1 VVGVAQFKKGGK
13 FMNLGEAVSL
23 IKDGDQITLGGFT
36 TNRNP
41 MALCRE
47 IIRQKKKDIYL
58 VLHSHGQGMELL
70 IGAGC
75 VSRVELAYGGVARFA
90 PTGIRFRK
98 AVCSG
103 EIQVEDYSN
112 FQMILR
118 FMAGAMGLPFI
129 ATTSGLETD
138 IVKKMGFSE
147 ETRARGLA
155 PRQKLKVIK
164 NPWNEEDGDVVL
176 LPPLNPDVAL
186 LHAQYVGEDGTVR
199 IQGLTFADLEE
210 AKAAKLVLVTC
221 EEVVPTEYLRR
232 DPDQNSLP
240 HFLIDAV
247 VHAPYGAHPTACQH
261 FYDYDS
267 KHLRLCAEMSK
278 EDKDFQR
285 YLDEWVYPFETQE
298 EYLAKLGIEDFLT
311 IKANPAFGYAPG
323 LDRR

>member
-1 VVGVAQFKKGGK
+1 MEGKALLKNDGK
-13 FMNLGEAVSL
+13 FMSLREAVGL

-47 IIRQKKKDIYL
+47 VIRQEKRDIYL
-58 VLHSHGQGMELL
+58 VVHSHGQGLELL

-90 PTGIRFRK
+90 PTAIRFRK

-112 FQMILR
+112 FHMILR

-138 IVKKMGFSE
+138 IVKKMGFPE
-147 ETRARGLA
+147 EVRGKGKV
-155 PRQKLKVIK
+155 PRRKLKVMR
-164 NPWNEEDGDVVL
+164 NPWNEEEGNVVL

-186 LHAQYVGEDGTVR
+186 IHAQYVGEDGTVR
-199 IQGLTFADLEE
+199 LQGLTFADLEE
-210 AKAAKLVLVTC
+210 AKAAKLVIVTC
-221 EEVVPTEYLRR
+221 EEIVPTEYLRR
-232 DPDQNSLP
+232 DPDLNSLP

-247 VHAPYGAHPTACQH
+247 VRVPFGAHPTACHH
-261 FYDYDS
+261 FYDSDS
-267 KHLRLCAEMSK
+267 KHLRMCAEMSK
-278 EDKDFQR
+278 KDEDFER
-285 YLDEWVYPFETQE
+285 YLDEWVYPFDTQE
-298 EYLAKLGIEDFLT
+298 EYLARVGIEDLLN
-311 IKANPAFGYAPG
+311 IRANPAIGYAPG

>member
-1 VVGVAQFKKGGK
+1 MEGKAQLKSGK
-13 FMNLGEAVSL
+13 FMSLREAVSL

-47 IIRQKKKDIYL
+47 IIRQRKKDIYL
-58 VLHSHGQGMELL
+58 AVHSHGQGMELM

-75 VSRVELAYGGVARFA
+75 VSRIELAYGGVARFA

-103 EIQVEDYSN
+103 EVQVEDYSN

-118 FMAGAMGLPFI
+118 FMAGAMGLPFV

-138 IVKKMGFSE
+138 IVKKMGFPE
-147 ETRARGLA
+147 EIRGKGLV
-155 PRQKLKVIK
+155 PRHKLKVMR
-164 NPWNEEDGDVVL
+164 NPWNEEEGDVVL

-186 LHAQYVGEDGTVR
+186 IHAQYVGQDGTVR

-210 AKAAKLVLVTC
+210 ARAAKLVIVTC
-221 EEVVPTEYLRR
+221 EEIVPTEYIRR

-240 HFLIDAV
+240 HFLVDAV
-247 VHAPYGAHPTACQH
+247 VRAPYGAHPTACHH

-267 KHLRLCAEMSK
+267 KHLRICAEMCK
-278 EDKDFQR
+278 KDEEFQR

-298 EYLAKLGIEDFLT
+298 DYLAKVGIEELLK

-323 LDRR
+323 LDRS

>member
-1 VVGVAQFKKGGK
+1 MEGTAQLKKNGK
-13 FMNLGEAVSL
+13 FMSLREAVSL
-23 IKDGDQITLGGFT
+23 IRDGDQVTLGGFT

-47 IIRQKKKDIYL
+47 MIRQAKKDIYL
-58 VLHSHGQGMELL
+58 TVHSHGQGMELL

-103 EIQVEDYSN
+103 ELQVEDYSN
-112 FQMILR
+112 FHMILR
-118 FMAGAMGLPFI
+118 FVAGAMGLPFI

-138 IVKKMGFSE
+138 IIKKMGFPE
-147 ETRARGLA
+147 EIRGKGQV
-155 PRQKLKVIK
+155 PRHKLKVMC
-164 NPWNEEDGDVVL
+164 NPWNEEAGDVVL

-186 LHAQYVGEDGTVR
+186 IHAQYVGEDGTAR

-210 AKAAKLVLVTC
+210 AKASKLVIVTC
-221 EEVVPTEYLRR
+221 EEIVPTEFIRK

-240 HFLIDAV
+240 HFLIDAIV
-247 VHAPYGAHPTACQH
+247 RAPYGAHPTACH
-261 FYDYDS
+261 NFYDYDS
-267 KHLRLCAEMSK
+267 KHLRVSAEMSK
-278 EDKDFQR
+278 KDEDFQK

-298 EYLAKLGIEDFLT
+298 EYLAKVGTEELLR

>member
-1 VVGVAQFKKGGK
+1 MEATAQLKKGGK
-13 FMNLGEAVSL
+13 FISLREAVSL
-23 IKDGDQITLGGFT
+23 IKDGDQLTLGGFT
-36 TNRNP
+36 INRNP

-47 IIRQKKKDIYL
+47 MIRQRKKDIYL
-58 VLHSHGQGMELL
+58 VVHSHGQGMELM

-98 AVCSG
+98 SVYSG
-103 EIQVEDYSN
+103 ELQVEDYSN

-138 IVKKMGFSE
+138 IVKKMGFPE
-147 ETRARGLA
+147 EIRGKGRV
-155 PRQKLKVIK
+155 PHRKLKVMR
-164 NPWNEEDGDVVL
+164 NPWNEEEGDVVL

-186 LHAQYVGEDGTVR
+186 IHAQYVGLDGTAR

-210 AKAAKLVLVTC
+210 AKASTLVIVTC
-221 EEVVPTEYLRR
+221 EEIVPTEFIRR

-240 HFLIDAV
+240 HFLVDAV
-247 VHAPYGAHPTACQH
+247 VRAPYGAHPTACH
-261 FYDYDS
+261 YFYDYDS

-278 EDKDFQR
+278 NDDDFQR

-298 EYLAKLGIEDFLT
+298 NYLAKVGIEELLK
-311 IKANPAFGYAPG
+311 IKANPAIGYAQG
-323 LDRR
+323 IDRR